1 MRFGFFFMYKETHW
15 PTSWRI
21 FVICHRVM
29 KGPFF
34 PMQIILLSSTRF
46 VLFCPPGYFG
56 SVLWMPSAFRI
67 YLFIFGKLTF
77 ANPSILFRLSGA
89 RSWGQEPK
97 QRRLDLPLPGY
108 LLQLIWG
115 KTKAFPGQLRDLIS
129 PACTGSGHAM
139 NTSPR
144 GGSLSDARNTST
156 ASFQCGGVA
165 ALLWAPLG
173 WPNSSHYV

>member
-1 MRFGFFFMYKETHW
+1 MYKETHW

-56 SVLWMPSAFRI
+56 SVLCMPSAFRI

-77 ANPSILFRLSGA
+77 ANPSILFHLSGA